1 MIYNFEFSILSDKAE
16 FEGKINI
23 KKSMLKGNADVNYAA
38 GVGDG
43 S

>member
-1 MIYNFEFSILSDKAE
+1 MIWNFEFSILFDKAE

-23 KKSMLKGNADVNYAA
+23 KPMLKGNADGNYPA